1 MDIEVPGYDIKHEI
15 GRGGMATVYL
25 ARQISFGR
33 DVALKILSPLLVGDE
48 GFTRRFLKEAST
60 VANLMHPNII
70 KVFDTGAHNDL
81 YYLAMEYF
89 PAGTLKQRIDDGLEP
104 ATSIRIIRA
113 VLEALRY
120 AHGQGLIH
128 RDIKSQN
135 ILLYED
141 DTPVVTDF
149 GIVKIVGEK
158 TMLTVTGLS
167 VGSPL
172 YMSPEQI
179 KGSHTVDERSDLYS
193 VGILFYE
200 MLTGRVPFDA
210 EETFAVAFKHLHDP
224 LPILP
229 ADLAAFQPFI
239 AGLLAKEPANRFTNA
254 TAALKMLDQCLVSKA
269 PAPAPDS
276 TVVFSSDKAVT
287 RASARIN
294 PAQARSK
301 PARSSRK
308 LTGTILTLTLLT
320 GAGTG
325 FYVWQQ
331 QQRQAELEQQ
341 RQAELEQQRQ
351 AELAQQR
358 QTELAQQRQTEL
370 EQQRQTELEQQRQTE
385 LEQQR
390 QTELEQQRQAELEQQ
405 RQT

>member
-70 KVFDTGAHNDL
+70 KVFDTGVHNDL

-89 PAGTLKQRIDDGLEP
+89 PAGTLKQRIDNGLEP

-135 ILLYED
+135 ILLYEN

-179 KGSHTVDERSDLYS
+179 KGAHTVDERSDLYS

-210 EETFAVAFKHLHDP
+210 EETFAVAFKHIHDP

-239 AGLLAKEPANRFTNA
+239 AGLLAKEPANRFANA
-254 TAALKMLDQCLVSKA
+254 ATALKMLDQCLTSK
-269 PAPAPDS
+269 PSVPAPDS
-276 TVVFSSDKAVT
+276 TVVLSPDKAVT
-287 RASARIN
+287 QLRAESDPRR
-294 PAQARSK
+294 PRPK

-320 GAGTG
+320 GAGAG

-331 QQRQAELEQQ
+331 QQQTELGQQ
-341 RQAELEQQRQ
+341 RQAELE
-351 AELAQQR
+351 
-358 QTELAQQRQTEL
+358 
-370 EQQRQTELEQQRQTE
+370 
-385 LEQQR
+385 
-390 QTELEQQRQAELEQQ
+390 
-405 RQT
+405 